1 MDKYFLCLANSYK
14 HDNRC
19 LAGIELNKTNRGF
32 TIKKDDWGHP
42 IWFRPINRYTDM
54 GAIPNAE
61 AENIELLDIV
71 KVENVQACPDGAQ
84 QENYYYSTLYVV
96 DSMDLS
102 TDKLDEIAR
111 TNRRVIFGNQKSSIH
126 HDYYCNGLDYSIIM
140 IKATDVKCYQKERD
154 GKQPQPRLKFEYKN
168 CTYDFPVTDPQFR
181 QVMDNDLQAANSAE
195 NYYITLSLGT
205 LFDGMH
211 FKLVAAV
218 ICKGQKSSSRHLS
231 PKNIA
236 SDSAQLSYQMHK
248 SGYSIEQIANHRG
261 VTVGTIASHLIPF
274 VKSGH
279 INIHDLAS
287 YSDINRIATYKR
299 THPNETKLKPYY
311 DAFNGDISYD
321 TIKLI
326 LASLE

>member
-19 LAGIELNKTNRGF
+19 LAGIELNKTHRGF

-42 IWFRPINRYTDM
+42 IWFRPINKYTNM

-61 AENIELLDIV
+61 AEDIELLDVV

-84 QENYYYSTLYVV
+84 QENHYYSSLYVV

-111 TNRRVIFGNQKSSIH
+111 TNRRVIFGNQKSSIS

-140 IKATDVKCYQKERD
+140 IKASDVTCYQKERD
-154 GKQPQPRLKFEYKN
+154 GKLPQPRLKFEYKN
-168 CTYDFPVTDPQFR
+168 CTYDFPVTDPEFR
-181 QVMDNDLQAANSAE
+181 QVMDNDLRAANSAE
-195 NYYITLSLGT
+195 DYYIILSLGT
-205 LFDGMH
+205 LYEGMH
-211 FKLVAAV
+211 YKLVAAV
-218 ICKGQKSSSRHLS
+218 ISKGRKSISKQS
-231 PKNIA
+231 PTRDVAN
-236 SDSAQLSYQMHK
+236 DSAQVSYQMYK
-248 SGYSIEQIANHRG
+248 DGYSIEQIAYHRG
-261 VTVGTIASHLIPF
+261 MTEGTITSHLVPF
-274 VKSGH
+274 VKSGQ
-279 INIHDLAS
+279 INIHNLVN
-287 YSDINRIATYKR
+287 YNEIVRVTKYKK
-299 THPNETKLKPYY
+299 THPDETKLKPYY
-311 DAFNGDISYD
+311 DAFDGEISYD